1 MGCERGS
8 RVVVVACR
16 RPRPAS
22 RCGTCGW
29 GTAGVSPVLFCGPEG
44 PRHASLYATAGPAVQ
59 GNSGPEGPSSLTPRP
74 RGPRLHGWHSLP
86 KCPGTFLRA
95 GGLRGAGQ
103 QAARARSPCV
113 CSEACLGGAPPERMC
128 ESARPEKT
136 RRGGGRSSR
145 GGRWVD
151 PRRSL
156 VSQHCHRGRPRV
168 APTGTPPPPPLGPD
182 PRFRTRSLGQS
193 AGKED
198 RFLTLFCIALLAVGD
213 TPSARHHVHRTP
225 PLAVAHR
232 PKLPCS
238 DPSPPL
244 AARSPCQIC
253 RRRIASSRDPMT
265 NTPPA
270 FRRMRL

>member
-168 APTGTPPPPPLGPD
+168 APQQAPRPPLPLPPD
-182 PRFRTRSLGQS
+182 PPFRTRSQWGCICRYSS
-193 AGKED
+193 A
-198 RFLTLFCIALLAVGD
+198 
-213 TPSARHHVHRTP
+213 P
-225 PLAVAHR
+225 
-232 PKLPCS
+232 
-238 DPSPPL
+238 
-244 AARSPCQIC
+244 AARRTIIGRPCQ
-253 RRRIASSRDPMT
+253 
-265 NTPPA
+265 
-270 FRRMRL
+270 RLRAGSVGGVFEHKGSLFNNHANVPTLWS